1 MKVVFCEK
9 HRQISWLKP
18 LLGELIFGAGNSLG
32 YSAQPKITL
41 GADFCLVTQNSKK
54 TCPQGL
60 LFIKTIYCQFI
71 KSTFKQNWHF
81 KILQDFKKFVFSLCI
96 YLLLQMCVC
105 GSGDVVLL
113 RFVLMS
119 PSVQMS
125 LSEKGNSCL
134 CMKGNHFVIMDP
146 SHGHPGSVG

>member
-1 MKVVFCEK
+1 MVFCGK
-9 HRQISWLKP
+9 NRQILWLKP
-18 LLGELIFGAGNSLG
+18 LLGELIFRAGNSLG

-41 GADFCLVTQNSKK
+41 GADFSLVTQNSKK

-105 GSGDVVLL
+105 GSRDVVLL
-113 RFVLMS
+113 QFVLMS

-125 LSEKGNSCL
+125 LSEKD
-134 CMKGNHFVIMDP
+134 NHFVIMDP